1 MKVVNYLDVKLNL
14 NEGTYK
20 PYHKPDNE
28 TNYIH
33 KDSNHPPSIIRQIPL
48 SIERRISNLS
58 SKEHI
63 FKEPIPYYE
72 AALQRS
78 GYNHNFT
85 YKPMQ
90 NQQSK

>member
-1 MKVVNYLDVKLNL
+1 MKVVNYLDVTLNL
-14 NEGTYK
+14 NDGTYR
-20 PYHKPDNE
+20 PYQKPDNE
-28 TNYIH
+28 TTYMH
-33 KDSNHPPSIIRQIPL
+33 KDSNPPPSIIRQIPL
-48 SIERRISNLS
+48 SIEKRISNLS
-58 SKEHI
+58 SNEHI
-63 FKEPIPYYE
+63 FTEAILYYE